1 MGGPF
6 FLLRMKRTN
15 GSTGVLEHWVLRIL
29 VFSLVALAAAPV
41 NQRVLAAT
49 VEDIALLNRPDRQKI
64 LEEGAKKEGKL
75 VWYTPLIVNQA
86 VRPLKEVFEKKYPFM
101 KVDFHRA
108 NSRGLVQKWLAEN
121 SAKRFEADVV
131 GGSEVTTLGKKAG
144 LLARLYSPALR
155 DYPAEM
161 RDAQGYWSTT
171 NLYFMTL
178 AYNTRRIKPGEAPKS
193 YEELLQPRWKGRMA
207 WHLGSNTGA
216 PLFIGNIVSTMG
228 EKNGTAYLQNLAKQ
242 SVIAATASARGIV
255 DLVVAGEY
263 DIAINIFNNHA
274 EISKDAGAPVDWQ
287 PLEPVP
293 SPMGTTGVAKNAP
306 RPHAAMLFTD
316 FLLSEEGQRV
326 FQQADYL
333 PAHPKVKAKTPE
345 LKPGGGKFVKANYFH
360 PEVVMEQ
367 SEKWIALQEKIFGK

>member
-1 MGGPF
+1 M
-6 FLLRMKRTN
+6 T
-15 GSTGVLEHWVLRIL
+15 VLVSIFL
-29 VFSLVALAAAPV
+29 VFAVVQHCGSVFALTAEEV
-41 NQRVLAAT
+41 
-49 VEDIALLNRPDRQKI
+49 ALLNKPDRQKI

-86 VRPLKEVFEKKYPFM
+86 VRPLKEAFEKKYPFI

-108 NSRGLVQKWLAEN
+108 NSRGLVQKWIAEN
-121 SAKRFEADVV
+121 SAKRYEADVV

-144 LLARLYSPALR
+144 LLARFYSPPAR

-161 RDAQGYWSTT
+161 KDSQGYWSTT

-193 YEELLQPRWKGRMA
+193 YEDLLQPKWKGRMA

-216 PLFIGNIVSTMG
+216 PLFIGNVISLMG
-228 EKNGTAYLQNLAKQ
+228 EKAGTLYLQNLAKQ

-263 DIAINIFNNHA
+263 DVAINIFNNHA
-274 EISKDAGAPVDWQ
+274 EISKDAGAPVEWQ

-293 SPMGTTGVAKNAP
+293 APMGTTGVVKNAP
-306 RPHAAMLFTD
+306 RPHAAMLFSD
-316 FLLSEEGQRV
+316 FLLSEDGQRV

-345 LKPGGGKFVKANYFH
+345 LKPGGGRFAKANYFR

-367 SEKWIALQEKIFGK
+367 SDKWIALQDKIFGK